1 MIIAVLKKSAFRT
14 PTTEVPYPTPCD
26 FSAFEEVVHG
36 ASWGLGSHQALLE
49 IPPMQTLARQL
60 YAWWYFL

>member
-14 PTTEVPYPTPCD
+14 PTREVPYPTPCD

-36 ASWGLGSHQALLE
+36 ASW
-49 IPPMQTLARQL
+49 
-60 YAWWYFL
+60 AWDHTKHS